1 MRPPGRCAPDAGGE
15 SLTVMDAMDTK
26 EPPVDV
32 GDLVEP
38 ARFGARGHPH
48 DAFAALRRHSPV
60 HWCEPDRYP
69 GFWAVTRHGDV
80 KDISLDYARFSSR
93 GPVLLAPLTAP
104 TVEESLLGPGA
115 GSAHTIVSTDPPL
128 HREYRGIARP
138 YFRPSVLRRLEDRVR
153 EITRALLD
161 QLAGRDT
168 LDFVADLAAWHPL
181 RMLCEI
187 LGIAQRDEGLLLR
200 LSNEFVGN
208 ADPEFRRPKDAPAA
222 REFGAYIVRLIAE
235 RRATPRDDLASVLA
249 TARLRGEPMS
259 DLDTVLYL
267 MIIAVAG
274 HDTTRSAIAG
284 GMLALIEHPD
294 QLRLLRERP
303 ELCDRAADEIVRWTS
318 PVVHFLRTATEDCEV
333 GGRHIRAGQRL
344 ALFYPSANRDEDVFA
359 DPFAFR
365 VDRSPNP
372 HLGWGFGEHYCLGAN
387 LARMEIRVLLEE
399 LVPRLESVRLAAP
412 PEWMASRVICG
423 PKHLPVHWR
432 LRPRR

>member
-1 MRPPGRCAPDAGGE
+1 
-15 SLTVMDAMDTK
+15 MDT
-26 EPPVDV
+26 ETPLVDV

-38 ARFGARGHPH
+38 ARFGARGQPH
-48 DAFAALRRHSPV
+48 DTFALLRRESPV
-60 HWCEPDRYP
+60 HWCAPGRYP
-69 GFWAVTRHGDV
+69 GFWAVTRHRDI
-80 KDISLDYARFSSR
+80 KDISLDYERFSSR

-104 TVEESLLGPGA
+104 AVEESLLGAGA
-115 GSAHTIVSTDPPL
+115 GTSNTILGTDPPE
-128 HREYRGIARP
+128 HRDYRDIARP

-153 EITRALLD
+153 EISRALLD
-161 QLAGRDT
+161 RLADREH
-168 LDFVADLAAWHPL
+168 LDFVTDLAAWHPL

-187 LGIAQRDEGLLLR
+187 LGVERRDEGLLLR
-200 LSNEFVGN
+200 LSNEFMGN
-208 ADPEFRRPKDAPAA
+208 ADPEFRRPKGAPAA
-222 REFGAYIVRLIAE
+222 RDFGAYLTRLIAD
-235 RRATPRDDLASVLA
+235 RRANPRDDLAGVLA
-249 TARLRGEPMS
+249 RARLRGEPMS

-284 GMLALIEHPD
+284 GMLALIDHPE

-318 PVVHFLRTATEDCEV
+318 PVVHFVRTATRDCEV
-333 GGRHIRAGQRL
+333 GGRRVRAGQLL
-344 ALFYPSANRDEDVFA
+344 ALFYPSANRDEEVFA

-399 LVPRLESVRLAAP
+399 LVPRLESVRLAGP

-423 PKHLPVHWR
+423 PKHLPISWR
-432 LRPRR
+432 LRW